1 MRRRVLLMLKLI
13 VRKDLAAS
21 MIQTA
26 EVTNESAEILIA
38 KDNSFESGPASL
50 ATSTLLS
57 SWRSRMSTHYHGL
70 PTEPRVF
77 FCFTEVPKQC
87 PHAWTRS
94 LCGRYLPTVAQVGK
108 FPRQVSEATHNTYPG
123 PHQKRCSSDEHARE
137 VCVYVFMH
145 GIVAKSLRFILP
157 GRDLEAGGRK
167 YSAYENV
174 H

>member
-70 PTEPRVF
+70 PTEPRV
-77 FCFTEVPKQC
+77 CNVKSIQKSGQIN
-87 PHAWTRS
+87 HAG
-94 LCGRYLPTVAQVGK
+94 LLLFY
-108 FPRQVSEATHNTYPG
+108 
-123 PHQKRCSSDEHARE
+123 
-137 VCVYVFMH
+137 
-145 GIVAKSLRFILP
+145 
-157 GRDLEAGGRK
+157 
-167 YSAYENV
+167 
-174 H
+174 